1 MSISE
6 DFTYSA
12 YTPSQKREA
21 SFYSITKPDLF
32 QEPAKVFLFKKGIR
46 YPDGRKIQNASWQP
60 AFYGDIKIEFNH
72 IIGITTKA
80 ENILQNT
87 EVFSHEIKS
96 NLELKSTKNCNRSW
110 LYTVRDRKDRKERTF
125 ALRFETA
132 EAAKRFR
139 FDVEGLKENKREVE
153 NLRKM
158 KRLVSTK

>member
-1 MSISE
+1 M
-6 DFTYSA
+6 
-12 YTPSQKREA
+12 
-21 SFYSITKPDLF
+21 
-32 QEPAKVFLFKKGIR
+32 
-46 YPDGRKIQNASWQP
+46 
-60 AFYGDIKIEFNH
+60 
-72 IIGITTKA
+72 
-80 ENILQNT
+80 QNT